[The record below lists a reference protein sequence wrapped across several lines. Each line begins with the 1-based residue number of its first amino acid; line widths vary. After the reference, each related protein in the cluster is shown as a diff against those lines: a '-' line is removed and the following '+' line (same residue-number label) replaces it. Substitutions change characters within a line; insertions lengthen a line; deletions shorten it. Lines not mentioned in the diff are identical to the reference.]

1 MLKNNIINIDH
12 NDNLAEIPQEEVIK
26 AQEVLKKHAK
36 NKDFFRLNQYKIEVG
51 VQICKNYSYLNQR
64 RSYYSECIISASNF
78 TNTGFTGSIFSRC
91 DFVNTTLKSTVF
103 DSCNFR
109 QCKFLASTNGTNF
122 LEGTNFNNA
131 IFVECTFE
139 GQIFDACL
147 ASSATFENVVFRDC
161 VFLGMLW
168 ESATFNNVSFDNCK
182 LKGLNFE
189 QCIFEN
195 MHMNNIRLLF
205 PTIPFI
211 INGIKYL
218 SETNDNVYISS
229 TEGIDG
235 QITKE
240 EYLELLPVLEKF
252 YYGTKNHFPLSN
264 IYVAQKKYQEAFDCI
279 ISGLKVAIHMR
290 AFKNLRAYC
299 LLLKTIPVLEPKH
312 FIFAYDCI
320 QREINY
326 QFFSVSD
333 FYILSRYLG
342 EIRQLLINGKNGT
355 IVGITIRTGIEA
367 DQYDKLGALLSI
379 LNSIFDYTITEAN
392 NYIEIRHF
400 SPYEV
405 FCEITSNPEQI
416 FSIIA
421 IIYSAL
427 LGIDT
432 LYKKY
437 KENSL
442 KSIEKRQALAQIELI
457 KAQTEQ
463 VKIDT
468 MLKKQEYEKKLEEND
483 KKIEEVHQAINANG
497 IIIRSISHNI
507 TAETLLDCDPLL
519 QSFSSL
525 DSLT

>member
-1 MLKNNIINIDH
+1 MSKNNLININH
-12 NDNLAEIPQEEVIK
+12 GENFVEIPHEEVIK

-51 VQICKNYSYLNQR
+51 VQIRKNYAYLNQR
-64 RSYYSECIISASNF
+64 RSYYSECIFSASNF

-91 DFVNTTLKSTVF
+91 DFVNSILSRTVF

-109 QCKFLASTNGTNF
+109 QCKFLASENGNNL

-131 IFVECTFE
+131 VFVECTFE

-147 ASSATFENVVFRDC
+147 ASSAIFENVVFRDC
-161 VFLGMLW
+161 EFWGMLW
-168 ESATFNNVSFDNCK
+168 ESAAFNNVSFDNCQ

-218 SETNDNVYISS
+218 LETNDNVYISS
-229 TEGIDG
+229 TKSGDG

-279 ISGLKVAIHMR
+279 ISGLKVAIQLR
-290 AFKNLRAYC
+290 AFKSLRAYC

-326 QFFSVSD
+326 QFYSVTD

-367 DQYDKLGALLSI
+367 NEYDKLGALLSI
-379 LNSIFDYTITEAN
+379 LNSIIDNSIAETN

-405 FCEITSNPEQI
+405 FCQITANPEQI
-416 FSIIA
+416 FSIVG

-442 KSIEKRQALAQIELI
+442 KSIEKKQALAQIDLI

-463 VKIDT
+463 VKMDT
-468 MLKKQEYEKKLEEND
+468 MLKKQEYEKKLKEND
-483 KKIEEVHQAINANG
+483 KKIKEVHQAINVNG
-497 IIIRSISHNI
+497 VIIRSISHNI
-507 TAETLLDCDPLL
+507 VTETLLDCDPLL

-525 DSLT
+525 DNIT